1 MMTTR
6 ATSGSEITRTI
17 CMVASLRC
25 LFRRARSAPEMGG
38 GEIEHCQISEY
49 DLLDS
54 IYRKRIAD
62 WVSTLLSGILS
73 SPRGNVLAEEE
84 DEAEQGRAGEE
95 PINRMRRKGRVRSR
109 ASAGNCVGRH
119 AIQSRVK
126 YNELEENRS
135 SRKSNLC
142 SRRTSPPPFGWGFSK
157 FLKGNLRVT
166 VP

>member
-1 MMTTR
+1 MTAMMTTR

-62 WVSTLLSGILS
+62 WVSTLLSGTTCRSL
-73 SPRGNVLAEEE
+73 PFFTARGNVLAEEE

-95 PINRMRRKGRVRSR
+95 PINKMRRKGRVRSR

-119 AIQSRVK
+119 ASQSRVK

-142 SRRTSPPPFGWGFSK
+142 SRRTSPPPFG
-157 FLKGNLRVT
+157 
-166 VP
+166 